1 MAAIQKIRS
10 YSLWLMAIVGLALF
24 AFIAEPLF
32 ESFKT
37 LVGYD
42 SMQVGSVYGKSFSVQ
57 DYQNEVNDRTE
68 MAKITKAMRGQADAL
83 TAQEEDQIR
92 ETTWREFVT
101 NAVIEH
107 EADKLGIEV
116 TDGDEQ
122 DALRQGQY
130 PSLQLLAQ
138 LGFAN
143 QQGVFDANALQD
155 FIKNYDKSLKQAVAN
170 GQQQYA
176 EQYQQLRRIW
186 EFSEKQLRREI
197 LQQKYATLLQSTF
210 ISNPI
215 AAKQSFDEQTQKAD
229 VEIVAVPYS
238 TVPDKDVK
246 VSDAE
251 LQDMYAKNKE
261 MFRLTAPF
269 AILKVLDVEV
279 KASEADKAALM
290 KEVQNWQ
297 QQLQDG
303 VDPTTVVGGSK
314 TNFAYSTLPMS
325 KKAFQSIPDVAAG
338 LDSMAVGAVK
348 PAYYNA
354 QDNTITTY
362 KLINKVQAADSVLYR
377 SIVAVAETPEKSAA
391 RADSIM
397 KAIEGGK
404 SFTAMA
410 KELNQPTDSVWS
422 YSAQYEQRGLP
433 ADEASVIAQLNTM
446 EPGVKVLSTSQ
457 GSIVFQVLERRNI
470 EAKYNVAVVKCPLNF
485 SKATYNTAL
494 NKLNKFR
501 ASNTTFAAFEKNAA
515 KAGYTLSD
523 SPLMAD
529 NLALHTNPGGSAAKD
544 AMKWVFDDAKAG
556 DVSKIYECGRE
567 NNHLL
572 VLGVKSITTD
582 EYMPL
587 DNDDVKKVITSMVQ
601 QQKKAEKL
609 MAQLKGVKDINAAK
623 AQKGAVAEELK
634 EQTFYSTTMLQAI
647 GVPEPKLAGAIAR
660 TQQGKF
666 SGAVQGAA
674 AIYFVQVQS
683 KTAGTEKYDEKIAL
697 EQASSALAQNV
708 MRTIIPALAKDA
720 KVRDQ
725 RYKF

>member
-1 MAAIQKIRS
+1 MATLQKIRNRGKI
-10 YSLWLMAIVGLALF
+10 LIATVGLALF
-24 AFIAEPLF
+24 AFIAEEFVRSLTYTQT
-32 ESFKT
+32 ESRQRVGEIYGEKINVQEFNALVEEYTDVVKFTQGVNT
-37 LVGYD
+37 L
-42 SMQVGSVYGKSFSVQ
+42 S
-57 DYQNEVNDRTE
+57 
-68 MAKITKAMRGQADAL
+68 
-83 TAQEEDQIR
+83 EDQLSMFR
-92 ETTWREFVT
+92 DQVWQSLVNEKVMQ
-101 NAVIEH
+101 H
-107 EADKLGIEV
+107 ECEKLGITV
-116 TDGDEQ
+116 TDAEMQ
-122 DALRQGQY
+122 DIINNGRN
-130 PSLQLLAQ
+130 PMLAQ
-138 LGFAN
+138 TPFRTA
-143 QQGVFDANALQD
+143 QGTFDVNAL
-155 FIKNYDKSLKQAVAN
+155 KQFLN
-170 GQQQYA
+170 QYNEVMNNVELSSEVK
-176 EQYQQLRRIW
+176 EQYQQMNNYWKFI
-186 EFSEKQLRREI
+186 EKTIRQQTLN
-197 LQQKYATLLQSTF
+197 QKYQTLLNGLMV
-210 ISNPI
+210 SNPTS
-215 AAKQSFDEQTQKAD
+215 AQASFDGRTNETDIYMAALPFTSIKD
-229 VEIVAVPYS
+229 
-238 TVPDKDVK
+238 DDVK
-246 VSDAE
+246 VEDSEIKAKYEEMKELFRSEEETRDIKYIDIHVTASD
-251 LQDMYAKNKE
+251 
-261 MFRLTAPF
+261 
-269 AILKVLDVEV
+269 
-279 KASEADKAALM
+279 ADKAALM

-297 QQLQDG
+297 QQLQEG
-303 VDPTTVVGGSK
+303 VDPANVVGGSK
-314 TNFAYSTLPMS
+314 TSFAYSTLPMS

-362 KLINKVQAADSVLYR
+362 KLVSKVQAADSVLYR
-377 SIVAVAETPEKSAA
+377 RIVAVAETPEKSAA

-404 SFTAMA
+404 TFAAMA

-422 YSAQYEQRGLP
+422 FSSQYEQPGLP

-515 KAGYTLSD
+515 KAGYTLLDFPAS
-523 SPLMAD
+523 AD
-529 NLALHTNPGGSAAKD
+529 NLALQTNIGGSAAKD

-556 DVSKIYECGRE
+556 EVSKIYECGRE

-609 MAQLKGVKDINAAK
+609 LAQLKGVKDINAAK